1 MPRKVATRANE
12 IKVTMV
18 DPKLLK
24 VPDVRITS
32 TWEPEMLKMFRD
44 SIGTEGIQNPLIVVK
59 ENGNLWIVDGLHR
72 QQEALLKGIPEVP
85 CILTDGSMR
94 KVMTKNLYMNR
105 LRGGIKASEMIQ
117 VIKWLYEHEGMNS
130 DAIKRETGLNRDYV
144 EKLLATGKAVPEVLE
159 ALDKEEIGVGHAY
172 EISRITEKDV
182 QLRLLA
188 QIFQY
193 RLTVKDLKTV
203 VDDTIELLTSRANA
217 PQGPEQPPP
226 IQIPKIRCHA
236 CEEEYPLKKV
246 SGVNL
251 CVHCYGI
258 LIDEIRKRRK
268 AEQTDSTDTA
278 TVAPSAP
285 PQLVNDSG

>member
-1 MPRKVATRANE
+1 VPRKVATRANE

>member
-1 MPRKVATRANE
+1 VATLMSE
-12 IKVTMV
+12 IKVTMI
-18 DPKLLK
+18 DPKLLQ

-72 QQEALLKGIPEVP
+72 RDEALLKGISTVP
-85 CILTDGSMR
+85 CIVTDGSMR

-105 LRGGIKASEMIQ
+105 LRGGIKASEMIE

-130 DAIKRETGLNRDYV
+130 DAIKRETGLNRDYI

-172 EISRITEKDV
+172 EISRIIEKDV

-203 VDDTIELLTSRANA
+203 VGDTLELLQARANA

-268 AEQTDSTDTA
+268 AEQPVSNESA
-278 TVAPSAP
+278 AVVPSALSEP
-285 PQLVNDSG
+285 VPASD

>member
-1 MPRKVATRANE
+1 M
-12 IKVTMV
+12 I
-18 DPKLLK
+18 DPKLLQ

-172 EISRITEKDV
+172 EISRIQEKDV

>member
-1 MPRKVATRANE
+1 VATKQNE
-12 IKVTMV
+12 IKVSML
-18 DPKLLK
+18 DPKQLQ

-32 TWEPEMLKMFRD
+32 TWEPEMLKMFKA
-44 SIGTEGIQNPLIVVK
+44 SVAAEGIQNPLIIVK
-59 ENGNLWIVDGLHR
+59 ENGNYWIVDGLHR
-72 QQEALLKGIPEVP
+72 QQEALLKGISLVP
-85 CILTDGSMR
+85 CIVTDGSMR

-105 LRGGIKASEMIQ
+105 LRGGIKASEMIL
-117 VIKWLYEHEGMNS
+117 VIKWLYDHEGMNS
-130 DAIKRETGLNRDYV
+130 EAIKRETGLNREYI

-193 RLTVKDLKTV
+193 RLTVKDLRTV
-203 VDDTIELLTSRANA
+203 VDDTITLLNARAAA
-217 PQGPEQPPP
+217 PQGKEAPEP

-258 LIDEIRKRRK
+258 LIDQIRKRRK
-268 AEQTDSTDTA
+268 AEQTVSNESA
-278 TVAPSAP
+278 AVAPSAP
-285 PQLVNDSG
+285 SEPVPVSD

>member
-1 MPRKVATRANE
+1 MATRANE

>member
-1 MPRKVATRANE
+1 
-12 IKVTMV
+12 MV

>member
-1 MPRKVATRANE
+1 MATPTSE
-12 IKVTMV
+12 IKVTMI
-18 DPKLLK
+18 DPKLLQ

-44 SIGTEGIQNPLIVVK
+44 SIGAEGIQNPLIVVK

-72 QQEALLKGIPEVP
+72 RDEALLKGISTVP
-85 CILTDGSMR
+85 CIVTDGSMR

-105 LRGGIKASEMIQ
+105 LRGGIKASEMIE
-117 VIKWLYEHEGMNS
+117 VIKWLYTHEGMNS
-130 DAIKRETGLNRDYV
+130 DAIKRETGLNRDYI

-172 EISRITEKDV
+172 EISRIIEKDV

-217 PQGPEQPPP
+217 PQGQEQPPP

-268 AEQTDSTDTA
+268 AEKTDSTETA
-278 TVAPSAP
+278 AATPPAP
-285 PQLVNDSG
+285 PAAQT